1 MQVEGGELIASSS
14 AGGGGGGATSE
25 AVLWTAALPQAP
37 ACVGGGSLWS
47 KIVVVR
53 KRIFCDAI

>member
-1 MQVEGGELIASSS
+1 MEGGELIASS
-14 AGGGGGGATSE
+14 AGGGGGGGGATSE

>member
-1 MQVEGGELIASSS
+1 MEGGELIASS
-14 AGGGGGGATSE
+14 AGGGGGGATSG